1 MHRTALRANGSA
13 PTRASSGIAVT
24 RCSGIRSRSSP
35 RFSMSSS
42 ASSKPVARAAEA
54 ARRRGRRV
62 ALVILALCA
71 APTVTA
77 WLAYFVW
84 PPQSRLNYGELIEA
98 RAISDPELRTLD
110 GSPFRL
116 SQLRGRWVLLQ
127 IDSGTC
133 AESCGKKLLFM
144 RQARLAQG
152 KDAERIERMW
162 LLADTVLPDAAHLRD
177 HQGLRVARAPGPL
190 LAEFPAAR
198 SPYYH
203 IYLLD
208 PLGNLML
215 RFPSDPD
222 AQRMVKDLARL
233 LRASRVG

>member
-1 MHRTALRANGSA
+1 
-13 PTRASSGIAVT
+13 
-24 RCSGIRSRSSP
+24 
-35 RFSMSSS
+35 MSLS
-42 ASSKPVARAAEA
+42 ASNEPIPLAAED
-54 ARRRGRRV
+54 RRRGKRI
-62 ALVILALCA
+62 AFAILALCA
-71 APTVTA
+71 APTVAA

-110 GSPFRL
+110 GSSFRL

-127 IDSGTC
+127 IDSGAC

-162 LLADTVLPDAAHLRD
+162 VLADAAPPDAALLRD
-177 HQGLRVARAPGPL
+177 HEGLRVARAPGGPF
-190 LAEFPAAR
+190 LAQFPAGR
-198 SPYYH
+198 SPSDH

-208 PLGNLML
+208 PVGNLML
-215 RFPSDPD
+215 RFPGDPD

-233 LRASRVG
+233 LRASRIG

>member
-1 MHRTALRANGSA
+1 
-13 PTRASSGIAVT
+13 
-24 RCSGIRSRSSP
+24 
-35 RFSMSSS
+35 MSLS
-42 ASSKPVARAAEA
+42 ASSEPIPGATEDRS
-54 ARRRGRRV
+54 RGRRI
-62 ALVILALCA
+62 AFVILALCA
-71 APTVTA
+71 APTIAA

-84 PPQSRLNYGELIEA
+84 QPQSLQNYGELIEA
-98 RAISDPELRTLD
+98 RAISDPELRRLD
-110 GSPFRL
+110 GSAFRL

-127 IDSGTC
+127 IDSGAC
-133 AESCGKKLLFM
+133 AEGCGKKLLYM
-144 RQARLAQG
+144 RQVRLAQG
-152 KDAERIERMW
+152 KDAGRIERMW
-162 LLADTVLPDAAHLRD
+162 LLADGAPPDAALLRD
-177 HQGLRVARAPGPL
+177 HEGLRVARAPGPL

>member
-1 MHRTALRANGSA
+1 MAL
-13 PTRASSGIAVT
+13 
-24 RCSGIRSRSSP
+24 
-35 RFSMSSS
+35 S
-42 ASSKPVARAAEA
+42 ASSEPIPGAAEE
-54 ARRRGRRV
+54 RRRGRRI
-62 ALVILALCA
+62 AFAILALCA
-71 APTVTA
+71 APTLAA
-77 WLAYFVW
+77 WLAYVVW
-84 PPQSRLNYGELIEA
+84 QPRSRLNYGELIEA
-98 RAISDPELRTLD
+98 RAISDPELKRLD

-127 IDSGTC
+127 IDSGDC
-133 AESCGKKLLFM
+133 AEGCGKKLLYM

-162 LLADTVLPDAAHLRD
+162 LLADAAPPDAALLRD
-177 HQGLRVARAPGPL
+177 HEGLHVARAPDRPF

-198 SPYYH
+198 SPSDH

-222 AQRMVKDLARL
+222 AQGMAKDLARL
-233 LRASRVG
+233 LRTSRVG

>member
-1 MHRTALRANGSA
+1 
-13 PTRASSGIAVT
+13 
-24 RCSGIRSRSSP
+24 
-35 RFSMSSS
+35 MSLS
-42 ASSKPVARAAEA
+42 ASSEPIPRATEDP
-54 ARRRGRRV
+54 RRGRRI
-62 ALVILALCA
+62 AFVILTLCA
-71 APTVTA
+71 APTVAA

-84 PPQSRLNYGELIEA
+84 QPQSRLNYGELIEA
-98 RAISDPELRTLD
+98 RAISDPELRRLD

-116 SQLRGRWVLLQ
+116 SQLRGRWVLVQ
-127 IDSGTC
+127 IDSGAC
-133 AESCGKKLLFM
+133 VEGCGRKLLYM
-144 RQARLAQG
+144 RQVRLAQG
-152 KDAERIERMW
+152 KDAERIERVW
-162 LLADTVLPDAAHLRD
+162 LLADGAPPDAALLRD
-177 HQGLRVARAPGPL
+177 HEGLRVARAPGPL

>member
-1 MHRTALRANGSA
+1 
-13 PTRASSGIAVT
+13 
-24 RCSGIRSRSSP
+24 
-35 RFSMSSS
+35 MSFS
-42 ASSKPVARAAEA
+42 ASSEPIPDATE
-54 ARRRGRRV
+54 ARRRGRRI
-62 ALVILALCA
+62 AIVILALCA
-71 APTVTA
+71 APTVAA

-84 PPQSRLNYGELIEA
+84 QPQSRLNYGELIDA
-98 RAISDPELRTLD
+98 RAISDPELRRLD

-127 IDSGTC
+127 IDSGAC
-133 AESCGKKLLFM
+133 AEDCGKKLLYM
-144 RQARLAQG
+144 RQVRLAQG
-152 KDAERIERMW
+152 EDAERIERVW
-162 LLADTVLPDAAHLRD
+162 LLADTVLPDAEHLRD
-177 HQGLRVARAPGPL
+177 HRGLRVARAPGPL

-215 RFPSDPD
+215 RFPGDPD
-222 AQRMVKDLARL
+222 AQRMAKDLARL

>member
-1 MHRTALRANGSA
+1 
-13 PTRASSGIAVT
+13 
-24 RCSGIRSRSSP
+24 
-35 RFSMSSS
+35 MSLS
-42 ASSKPVARAAEA
+42 ASSEPIPGATEDRS
-54 ARRRGRRV
+54 RGRRI
-62 ALVILALCA
+62 AFVILALCA
-71 APTVTA
+71 APTIAA

-84 PPQSRLNYGELIEA
+84 QPQSRLNYGELIEA
-98 RAISDPELRTLD
+98 RAISDPELRRLD
-110 GSPFRL
+110 GSAFRL

-127 IDSGTC
+127 IDSGAC
-133 AESCGKKLLFM
+133 AEGCGKKLLYM
-144 RQARLAQG
+144 RQVRLAQG
-152 KDAERIERMW
+152 KDAGRIERMW
-162 LLADTVLPDAAHLRD
+162 LLGDGAPPDAALLRD
-177 HQGLRVARAPGPL
+177 HEGLRVARAPGPL

-208 PLGNLML
+208 PLGNLVL

>member
-1 MHRTALRANGSA
+1 
-13 PTRASSGIAVT
+13 
-24 RCSGIRSRSSP
+24 
-35 RFSMSSS
+35 MSLS
-42 ASSKPVARAAEA
+42 ASSEPVPGAAED
-54 ARRRGRRV
+54 RRRGRRI
-62 ALVILALCA
+62 AFVILALCA
-71 APTVTA
+71 APTVAA

-84 PPQSRLNYGELIEA
+84 QPQSRLNYGELIEA
-98 RAISDPELRTLD
+98 RPISDPELRRLD
-110 GSPFRL
+110 GSAFRL

-127 IDSGTC
+127 IDSGAC
-133 AESCGKKLLFM
+133 AEGCGKKLLYM
-144 RQARLAQG
+144 RQVRLAQG
-152 KDAERIERMW
+152 KDAGRIERMW
-162 LLADTVLPDAAHLRD
+162 LLADGAPPDAALLRD
-177 HQGLRVARAPGPL
+177 HEGLRVARAPGPL

>member
-1 MHRTALRANGSA
+1 M
-13 PTRASSGIAVT
+13 
-24 RCSGIRSRSSP
+24 SP
-35 RFSMSSS
+35 S
-42 ASSKPVARAAEA
+42 ASGESIPGTTED
-54 ARRRGRRV
+54 RRRGRRI

-71 APTVTA
+71 APTVAA
-77 WLAYFVW
+77 WFAYVLW
-84 PPQSRLNYGELIEA
+84 QPQSRLNYGELIEA

-110 GSPFRL
+110 GRPLRL

-127 IDSGTC
+127 IDSGAC
-133 AESCGKKLLFM
+133 AEGCRKKLLYM
-144 RQARLAQG
+144 RQVRLAQG
-152 KDAERIERMW
+152 KDAGRIERMW
-162 LLADTVLPDAAHLRD
+162 LLADGAPPDAALLRD
-177 HQGLRVARAPGPL
+177 HEGLRVARAPGPL

>member
-1 MHRTALRANGSA
+1 
-13 PTRASSGIAVT
+13 
-24 RCSGIRSRSSP
+24 
-35 RFSMSSS
+35 MSLS
-42 ASSKPVARAAEA
+42 ASSEPIPGPTED
-54 ARRRGRRV
+54 RRRGRRI
-62 ALVILALCA
+62 AFAILALCA
-71 APTVTA
+71 APTVAA

-84 PPQSRLNYGELIEA
+84 QPQSRLNYGELIGA
-98 RAISDPELRTLD
+98 RAVSDPDLRTLD
-110 GSPFRL
+110 GSLFRL

-127 IDSGTC
+127 IDSG
-133 AESCGKKLLFM
+133 ACGEGCRKKLVNM

-162 LLADTVLPDAAHLRD
+162 LLADAAPTDAALLRD
-177 HQGLRVARAPGPL
+177 HEGLGVARAPGGPF

-198 SPYYH
+198 SPSDH

-222 AQRMVKDLARL
+222 AQGMVKDLARL

>member
-1 MHRTALRANGSA
+1 
-13 PTRASSGIAVT
+13 
-24 RCSGIRSRSSP
+24 
-35 RFSMSSS
+35 MSLS
-42 ASSKPVARAAEA
+42 ASSEPIPGTTDV
-54 ARRRGRRV
+54 RRRGRRI

-71 APTVTA
+71 APTIAA
-77 WLAYFVW
+77 WLAYVLW
-84 PPQSRLNYGELIEA
+84 QPQPRLNHGELIEA
-98 RAISDPELRTLD
+98 RIISDPELRRLD

-116 SQLRGRWVLLQ
+116 SQLHGKWVLLQ
-127 IDSGTC
+127 IDSGAC
-133 AESCGKKLLFM
+133 AGACGKKLLYM

-162 LLADTVLPDAAHLRD
+162 LLADAAPPDAALMRD
-177 HQGLRVARAPGPL
+177 HEGLRVARAPGGRF
-190 LAEFPAAR
+190 LAEFPAVR
-198 SPYYH
+198 SPSDH

-222 AQRMVKDLARL
+222 PQRMVKDLARL

>member
-1 MHRTALRANGSA
+1 
-13 PTRASSGIAVT
+13 
-24 RCSGIRSRSSP
+24 
-35 RFSMSSS
+35 MSLS
-42 ASSKPVARAAEA
+42 ASREPIPGATEDRS
-54 ARRRGRRV
+54 RGRRI
-62 ALVILALCA
+62 AFVILALCA
-71 APTVTA
+71 APTIAA

-84 PPQSRLNYGELIEA
+84 QPQSRLNYGELIEA
-98 RAISDPELRTLD
+98 RAISDPELRRLD
-110 GSPFRL
+110 GSAFRL

-127 IDSGTC
+127 IDSGAC
-133 AESCGKKLLFM
+133 AEGCGKKLLYM
-144 RQARLAQG
+144 RQVRLAQG
-152 KDAERIERMW
+152 KDAGRIERMW
-162 LLADTVLPDAAHLRD
+162 LLGDGAPPDAALLRD
-177 HQGLRVARAPGPL
+177 HEGLRVARAPGPL